1 MAAGLKKEGSFAARR
16 TVGSHGSFEPERPY
30 TVHLTSDQVV
40 WCLKCSQLAARTS
53 LYRPEKFSSRESY
66 LYHSQVEHFREAFN
80 LFDTDGGGSID
91 IDELGACLRS
101 LGKVRHRQDNLGRSD

>member
-1 MAAGLKKEGSFAARR
+1 MVPEMLATFGSYKF
-16 TVGSHGSFEPERPY
+16 VS
-30 TVHLTSDQVV
+30 
-40 WCLKCSQLAARTS
+40 
-53 LYRPEKFSSRESY
+53 PEKFSSRESY